1 MSTSRTVESGPIVVG
16 VDGSEPA
23 LRAVAAAAVQ
33 AGLLG
38 FPLEVVHAFIWPE
51 LRGPAIPTPSDLP
64 GAGLR
69 KSAERIVDEAVRRAQ
84 ETAPG
89 VAVSGA
95 VITGAPEPVLLRA
108 SVHAALVMV
117 GDRGLGGF
125 TGLLLGSVAIALAS
139 SAQCPV
145 LVVRGRPEPS
155 GPVVVG
161 LDDSTAGETAVDLA
175 LSWAAANRLTL
186 RAVHAAPEAPSRRAD
201 PAGERGRRWAPDA
214 AAVPT
219 VFALVELHRRAHPT
233 VEVEREVRRGDARR
247 VLIRESEHASVVVVG
262 SRGRG
267 GFEGL
272 LLGSVSHATLHH
284 AACPVAVVP
293 HGIRGLRPPLG
304 PSDGLRASRVD
315 T

>member
-1 MSTSRTVESGPIVVG
+1 MSSSGTLEPGAIVVG

-23 LRAVAAAAVQ
+23 LRAVDTAAVQ
-33 AGLLG
+33 AQLLG
-38 FPLEVVHAFIWPE
+38 CPLEVVHAFIWPE
-51 LRGPAIPTPSDLP
+51 LRGPAIPAPPDLP

-69 KSAERIVDEAVRRAQ
+69 ESAERIVDEAVRRAQ
-84 ETAPG
+84 ETASG

-95 VITGAPEPVLLRA
+95 VMTGAPEPVLLRA
-108 SVHAALVMV
+108 SVHAALVIV

-125 TGLLLGSVAIALAS
+125 TGLLLGSVAVALAS

-155 GPVVVG
+155 GPVVMGVDG
-161 LDDSTAGETAVDLA
+161 SALGETVADLA
-175 LSWAAANRLTL
+175 LSWASANRLTL
-186 RAVHAAPEAPSRRAD
+186 RAVHAAPEAPSQRAD
-201 PAGERGRRWAPDA
+201 PAGERDRRWAPDA
-214 AAVPT
+214 ADVPA
-219 VFALVELHRRAHPT
+219 VFALAEVRRRAYPT
-233 VEVEREVRRGDARR
+233 VDVEREVRRGDARR
-247 VLIRESEHASVVVVG
+247 VLIRESEHASLVVVG

-267 GFEGL
+267 GLEGL

-293 HGIRGLRPPLG
+293 HDLQGLRPPLG
-304 PSDGLRASRVD
+304 PSDALGASRVD